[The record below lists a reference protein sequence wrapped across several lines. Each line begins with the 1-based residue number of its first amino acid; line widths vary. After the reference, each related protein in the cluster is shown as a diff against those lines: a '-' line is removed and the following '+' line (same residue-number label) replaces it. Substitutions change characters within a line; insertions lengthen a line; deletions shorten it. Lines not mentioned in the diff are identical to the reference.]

1 MVTKSTVP
9 VGTNR
14 WIKQTLLKLNP
25 LVSFQV
31 VSSPEFLREG
41 RAVYDFFHPDKVVI
55 GAEEEKAQEAM
66 REIYRPLYLLQTPF
80 IFCNLETAEL
90 IKYANNAF
98 LATKI
103 TFINQIANLCD
114 AIGAEVHVIAKALG
128 MDGRIGPK
136 FLHPGPGFGGS
147 CFPKDTKALIKT
159 GEKYGVDM
167 GLIQEVVTAN
177 ERQKEEM
184 VKKLQRLLSCVEG
197 KKICALGLSFKVGTD
212 DVRNSPAIEI
222 IKKLLE
228 KGAQVHA
235 HDPQAIQTARKGLRV
250 ESPIFYDMYEAM
262 EGCDALYILTEW
274 NSYRNLDLDRVRYN
288 LSGNVILDTCNVL
301 EPELVKQKGFI
312 YEGVGI
318 R

>member
-1 MVTKSTVP
+1 M
-9 VGTNR
+9 
-14 WIKQTLLKLNP
+14 
-25 LVSFQV
+25 
-31 VSSPEFLREG
+31 
-41 RAVYDFFHPDKVVI
+41 
-55 GAEEEKAQEAM
+55 
-66 REIYRPLYLLQTPF
+66 
-80 IFCNLETAEL
+80 ETAEL

-177 ERQKEEM
+177 ESQKEEM

-197 KKICALGLSFKVGTD
+197 
-212 DVRNSPAIEI
+212 
-222 IKKLLE
+222 
-228 KGAQVHA
+228 
-235 HDPQAIQTARKGLRV
+235 RKFV
-250 ESPIFYDMYEAM
+250 P
-262 EGCDALYILTEW
+262 
-274 NSYRNLDLDRVRYN
+274 
-288 LSGNVILDTCNVL
+288 
-301 EPELVKQKGFI
+301 
-312 YEGVGI
+312 
-318 R
+318 